1 MNNLAIY
8 SLLIDILKLTMA
20 GIGTVWVAFYL
31 VKPYLDKTERLRV
44 LELKKAA
51 DTQTLPLRLQA
62 YERIVLF
69 IERSNPASLL
79 VRLGA
84 ASFSATELYQ
94 LAANEVREEFQHNLT
109 QQIYVSSRAWVVT
122 RRLKD
127 DTLNLLSS
135 TLQGMPEG
143 ATGLD
148 FSRTLLT
155 HLSQLDDN
163 PYDLATGLIHKDL
176 EELFN

>member
-1 MNNLAIY
+1 MAIY
-8 SLLIDILKLTMA
+8 SLLLDIIKLTMA

-31 VKPYLDKTERLRV
+31 VKPYLDKTERLRI

-51 DTQTLPLRLQA
+51 DSQTLPLRLQA
-62 YERIVLF
+62 YERLVLF
-69 IERSNPASLL
+69 IERCNPASLL
-79 VRLGA
+79 IRLGGTTL
-84 ASFSATELYQ
+84 SATELYQ
-94 LAANEVREEFQHNLT
+94 VAANEVREEFQHNLT

-127 DTLNLLSS
+127 DTLNLLNN
-135 TLQGMPEG
+135 TLQGLPAG

-148 FSRTLLT
+148 FSRAVLT
-155 HLSQLDDN
+155 NLSQLEDN

-176 EELFN
+176 DELFN